1 VEARFAFGS
10 CQLLKVDHVSV
21 RSASTTALALASRVD
36 NQQEE
41 SAPAPSTSSSS
52 SAATEEHP
60 DVANKALVLTDHPV
74 LGDVR
79 RIRVPGQEDFVAK
92 MAVPTYACVA
102 PSKTDRCDYSSKSA
116 RSRRRLAADGEP
128 NAGTV
133 TSDVGGD
140 RTQQM
145 KFRGLEGAV
154 EPGPAFVLD
163 NVLSRDEC
171 NGLIEGCETLGFG
184 RYQAGKNHHGALQ
197 LVVSEALAR
206 QVSRRLSR
214 HVNVREVDNLRRQ
227 MDGAVRNQN
236 RVDGEVDDSSEDDD
250 VRLEYRG
257 LNRRWRVYRY
267 EPGGIDHFAP
277 HIDAGFPPSGLSD
290 DGAELVWDCSDN
302 TEEDIVSRLTILF
315 YLNDDFDGG
324 RTTFFEPVGKH
335 RRSSTSDASASPPSL
350 QASVRPVA
358 GSCLVFPQGVGE
370 DAVEYARE
378 HWPLH
383 EGSPVAI
390 GSAQPKYVIRSDV
403 LFATVREAKPSP
415 VDGPLFRYDSV
426 VRQTFLPTSSVMDT
440 NFMSHVESLYN
451 PHMGV
456 ENLGP
461 FLYSFVRFTK
471 VRHVLEIGA
480 GYTTLWILQALR
492 DNHDEMDRIHK
503 LQEAGQCRLLDWPWT
518 NEERV
523 NRLVDPRQRPATLLC
538 VDNCAHQ
545 KETASGAAAVAQALG
560 LDSFLQFRR
569 GDAFEL
575 TLERES
581 LDVVWCD
588 FGVGSRM
595 KDFCATT
602 WDSLRPGGILLCHS
616 TLTNQRTRGWL
627 EAGEYVEVSLL
638 EPHKHYQNSISIFQ
652 KRRGFTEPVY
662 SEFA

>member
-1 VEARFAFGS
+1 MKNPR
-10 CQLLKVDHVSV
+10 
-21 RSASTTALALASRVD
+21 
-36 NQQEE
+36 
-41 SAPAPSTSSSS
+41 
-52 SAATEEHP
+52 
-60 DVANKALVLTDHPV
+60 DVANRTLALTNHPI

-79 RIRVPGQEDFVAK
+79 RIRVPGQDDFVAK
-92 MAVPTYACVA
+92 MAVPTYACVSSLVDRRDGS
-102 PSKTDRCDYSSKSA
+102 SKTVST
-116 RSRRRLAADGEP
+116 LADGGP
-128 NAGTV
+128 NARTG
-133 TSDVGGD
+133 DLGGD
-140 RTQQM
+140 GTRKM
-145 KFRGLEGAV
+145 KFRGLEGVV

-163 NVLSRDEC
+163 KVLSGDEC
-171 NGLIEGCETLGFG
+171 NGLIEACETLGFG
-184 RYQAGKNHHGALQ
+184 RFQAGKNHHGALQ

-214 HVNVREVDNLRRQ
+214 YVNVREVDNLRRQ
-227 MDGAVRNQN
+227 VDAALRKQN
-236 RVDGEVDDSSEDDD
+236 RVDGEAADPKQQQDD

-277 HIDAGFPPSGLSD
+277 HIDAGFPPSGLNED
-290 DGAELVWDCSDN
+290 ETELVWDCSDQ
-302 TEEDIVSRLTILF
+302 EEEIVSRLTILF

-324 RTTFFEPVGKH
+324 RTNFFEPVGQQ
-335 RRSSTSDASASPPSL
+335 RRSSTSGETSAPSL
-350 QASVRPVA
+350 LASVRPVA

-403 LFATVREAKPSP
+403 LFATVREATPSP
-415 VDGPLFRYDSV
+415 VDDVLFRYDTV
-426 VRQTFLPTSSVMDT
+426 VRQTFLPTSSVMDA

-471 VRHVLEIGA
+471 VRHLLEIGA

-492 DNHDEMDRIHK
+492 DNRDEMDRIHK

-523 NRLVDPRQRPATLLC
+523 NRLVDPQQRSCSLLC
-538 VDNCAHQ
+538 VDNCEHQ
-545 KETASGAAAVAQALG
+545 KETATGAAAVAQALG
-560 LDSFLQFRR
+560 LDSFLQFHR

-602 WDSLRPGGILLCHS
+602 WDSLRPGGFLLCHS
-616 TLTNQRTRGWL
+616 TLTNQRTRDWL
-627 EAGEYVEVSLL
+627 EAARSHRGVEATGIPAGDYVEVSLL

-652 KRRGFTEPVY
+652 KRRGYTEPVY